1 MHEQHSQS
9 RRRRDTTA
17 VLAAAA
23 LTTVVA
29 ISAPA
34 AVQAQ
39 PLCDARDKFLQVL
52 GQQHGE
58 MPVAMGLASNGGVL
72 EVFASGGGS
81 WTILV
86 TMPNGTSCVVAAG
99 EAWEKV
105 EHLAMGPE
113 A

>member
-1 MHEQHSQS
+1 MG
-9 RRRRDTTA
+9 
-17 VLAAAA
+17 AAAFA
-23 LTTVVA
+23 TVVA
-29 ISAPA
+29 VSSPT

-39 PLCDARDKFLQVL
+39 PSCDARDKFLQVL
-52 GQQHGE
+52 GPKHGE
-58 MPVAMGLASNGGVL
+58 TPVAMGLASNGGVL
-72 EVFASGGGS
+72 EVFASVGGS

-105 EHLAMGPE
+105 ERVAMGPD